1 MPPKPAQDFF
11 SLDANAQREALI
23 IIKKLQGK
31 ILYSDKY
38 YDDNYEYRH
47 VILPKDLSRLVPTNR
62 LMSESEWRQLGVQQ
76 SQGWVHYMIHKP
88 EPHVLLFKR
97 PRTA

>member
-1 MPPKPAQDFF
+1 MPAKPAQDFF
-11 SLDANAQREALI
+11 SLDAGGQREALI
-23 IIKKLQGK
+23 IIKKLQCK

-38 YDDNYEYRH
+38 YDDTFEYRH
-47 VILPKDLSRLVPTNR
+47 VILPKDLARLIPTSR
-62 LMSESEWRQLGVQQ
+62 LMSEMEWRQLGVQQ

-97 PRTA
+97 PRT

>member
-1 MPPKPAQDFF
+1 MPAKPAQDFF
-11 SLDANAQREALI
+11 SLDANGQREALI
-23 IIKKLQGK
+23 IIKKLQCK

-38 YDDNYEYRH
+38 YDDVYEYRH
-47 VILPKDLSRLVPTNR
+47 VILPKDLARLVPTNR
-62 LMSESEWRQLGVQQ
+62 LMSETEWRQLGVQQ

>member
-1 MPPKPAQDFF
+1 MPAKPAQDFF
-11 SLDANAQREALI
+11 SLDLAGQREALV
-23 IIKKLQGK
+23 IIKKLQCK

-38 YDDNYEYRH
+38 YDDKYEYRH
-47 VILPKDLSRLVPTNR
+47 VILPKDLARLVPTSR

-97 PRTA
+97 DRTD